1 MTGSPGLQELEAPAV
16 HEESIAPGLQDS
28 RDIVYFSDHD
38 LASFKAGS
46 HGGLHRI
53 LGAHPVQLDGLR
65 GTHFAVW
72 APGALRVSVIGDFNG
87 WNREAS
93 PLLPVASSGIWS
105 GFVPQAGAGGNY
117 KYFIQSRAGSHG
129 AEKADPFA
137 FRCETPP
144 RTASVVWDLDYRWG
158 DARWMA
164 GRRAANGLRA
174 PISIY
179 EVHLGSWMRVPEEGN
194 RWLTYRELA
203 PRLADYLEEN
213 HFTHLEVLPLQEH
226 PFYGSW
232 GYQPTGFFAPTS
244 RYGSPQDFMFLVD
257 HLHQRGL
264 GVILDWVPFHFP
276 TDGHGLSSFDGTHL
290 YAHPDPRRGF
300 QPEWRTSIF
309 DFGRPEV
316 RSFLLS
322 SALFWLSTYHLD
334 GLRVDAVSFML
345 HLNYGRKQWLPNEH
359 GGTENLHASGFL
371 RMLNDEIRRLHPDT
385 LTIAEEATA
394 WPKVSRPTEEG
405 GLGFSLKW
413 DMGWMHDTLEY
424 LRKPPHRRKPLLNKL
439 TFRMLYA
446 HSENFVLELSHDEVV
461 HIKGSLLSKMPGD
474 SWQKLANLR
483 LLFAYLYGLPGKKL
497 LFMGGEFAQPREW
510 NHDQSLDWHLLREPA
525 HQGVKRC
532 LADLNRLYRDLP
544 ALHELDCE
552 PDGFEWIACDDFQNS
567 VLTFLRKARSSG
579 DLLLLAFNFLP
590 QAHRNYRVGVPRPGA
605 WEEVLNTDA
614 REYGGGGVGNS
625 GASQA
630 ADPGWNHRPHSLSLT
645 LPPLGAVFLRSRA

>member
-1 MTGSPGLQELEAPAV
+1 MTAGSGLQELAAPAV
-16 HEESIAPGLQDS
+16 HQESTVSELRAS
-28 RDIVYFSDHD
+28 RDIVYFSEGD
-38 LASFKAGS
+38 LASFKAGN

-53 LGAHPVQLDGLR
+53 LGAHPVELDGLQ

-72 APGALRVSVIGDFNG
+72 APGARRVTVIGDFNG
-87 WNREAS
+87 WNREAN
-93 PLLPVASSGIWS
+93 PLVPVASSGIWS
-105 GFVPQAGAGGNY
+105 GFVPQAGAGVNY
-117 KYFIQSRAGSHG
+117 KYFIQSSGGGHG

-137 FRCETPP
+137 FRCEMPP
-144 RTASVVWDLDYRWG
+144 RTASVVWDLDHRWSDG
-158 DARWMA
+158 RWMA
-164 GRRAANGLRA
+164 GRLAANDLRA

-203 PRLADYLEEN
+203 PRLADYLVEN
-213 HFTHLEVLPLQEH
+213 HFTHLEILPLQEH

-300 QPEWRTSIF
+300 QPEWRTAIF

-345 HLNYGRKQWLPNEH
+345 HLNYGRKHWLPNEH

-424 LRKPPHRRKPLLNKL
+424 LRKPPQRRRSLLNKL

-446 HSENFVLELSHDEVV
+446 HSESFVLELSHDEVV

-552 PDGFEWIACDDFQNS
+552 PDGFEWIACDDFQNN
-567 VLTFLRKARSSG
+567 VLTFIRKARSSG
-579 DLLLLAFNFLP
+579 EVVLAAFNFLP
-590 QAHRNYRVGVPRPGA
+590 QVHRHYRIGVPRPGA

-614 REYGGGGVGNS
+614 REYGGSGVGNA
-625 GASQA
+625 GGTQA
-630 ADPGWNHRPHSLSLT
+630 GDTGWNHRPHSLNLT
-645 LPPLGAVFLRSRA
+645 LPPLGALFLRSRP